1 MNCTTLGI
9 DVAKNIFQ
17 LHGVDERGPVVVQG
31 LSKAPHS
38 WHVDLCPS
46 FGVLCRG
53 SAAPFAILGSGSKG
67 RANSLRLALTTTPS
81 PSRS

>member
-38 WHVDLCPS
+38 WHVDFCPS

-53 SAAPFAILGSGSKG
+53 SEAPFVSLAVVR
-67 RANSLRLALTTTPS
+67 RAVPNVYSWHSLPQ
-81 PSRS
+81 

>member
-31 LSKAPHS
+31 LSKAPHD
-38 WHVDLCPS
+38 WHVDFCPS
-46 FGVLCRG
+46 FGVLFRG
-53 SAAPFAILGSGSKG
+53 SEAPFAIFGSGSKG
-67 RANSLRLALTTTPS
+67 RANSLRLALTTTQS